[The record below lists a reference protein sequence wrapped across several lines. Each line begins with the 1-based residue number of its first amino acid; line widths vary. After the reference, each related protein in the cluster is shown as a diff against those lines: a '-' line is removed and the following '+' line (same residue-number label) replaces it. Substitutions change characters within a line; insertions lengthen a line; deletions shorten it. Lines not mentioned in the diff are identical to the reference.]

1 MRGLNKL
8 LKFLSCLLSKTI
20 LLTKK
25 YLTGLIGRPAK
36 LARPDELMNEE
47 LREKLFALQN
57 QVL

>member
-1 MRGLNKL
+1 MFIIKNY
-8 LKFLSCLLSKTI
+8 I
-20 LLTKK
+20 LIKK

-57 QVL
+57 QVI